1 MQKIL
6 SEQVKAARYLLGWDQ
21 RNLSKM
27 SGVSLPTIGR
37 LESQPGPL
45 TAYESTVSAIRS
57 ALENAG
63 VEFLADGEASATGGA
78 GVRLKG

>member
-1 MQKIL
+1 MKKITV
-6 SEQVKAARYLLGWDQ
+6 EQVKAARALLLWSQETLTEKTGLGIATIK
-21 RNLSKM
+21 RIEALS
-27 SGVSLPTIGR
+27 
-37 LESQPGPL
+37 GPL
-45 TAYESTVSAIRS
+45 TGTQRTVSAIRS

>member
-6 SEQVKAARYLLGWDQ
+6 SEQVKAARYLLGWEQ
-21 RNLSKM
+21 KKLAEV

-45 TAYESTVSAIRS
+45 TAYESTVSAIRT

-63 VEFLADGEASATGGA
+63 VEFIANNAASPTGGA